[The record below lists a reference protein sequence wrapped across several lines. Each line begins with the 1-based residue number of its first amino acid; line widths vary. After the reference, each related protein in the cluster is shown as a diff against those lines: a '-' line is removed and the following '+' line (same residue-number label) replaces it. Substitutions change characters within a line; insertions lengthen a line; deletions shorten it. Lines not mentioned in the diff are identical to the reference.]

1 MSEKMNSGPRL
12 TVFRKGRKPKRSQ
25 KKSKKVWIGAQSL
38 FGHLPASMTMIPSNS
53 KYNDELLETTRWV
66 IEKIDDDPNPI
77 IIDAPATKA
86 YDMLIAMLRENQ

>member
-1 MSEKMNSGPRL
+1 MSKKMNLGPRL
-12 TVFRKGRKPKRSQ
+12 TVFRKGERPKRSQ
-25 KKSKKVWIGAQSL
+25 KKSKKVWIGAMSL

-77 IIDAPATKA
+77 IIDAPASKA
-86 YDMLIAMLRENQ
+86 YDMLIQMLRENQ